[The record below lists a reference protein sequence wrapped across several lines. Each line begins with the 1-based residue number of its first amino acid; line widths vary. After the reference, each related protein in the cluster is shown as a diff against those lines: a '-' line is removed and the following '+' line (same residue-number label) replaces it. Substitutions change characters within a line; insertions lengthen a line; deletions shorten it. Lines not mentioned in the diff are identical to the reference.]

1 MKKVFYTLLFTSLTF
16 VGSYTSAIAQY
27 KGGVRPAPQ
36 ERQDPV
42 AKPIPKVFSS
52 RASGIVQAEKLDR
65 AYYALEVTLWNYGVT
80 DLIYQRELYELL
92 KPERFKITRYTAEFE
107 KPLTSAMQNLK
118 DNHKNLQAE
127 IEEANAAYEEIR
139 EGLLE
144 EDLEVIDALWK
155 QRIAEFEKRSM
166 TYFKMQNRFLNSY
179 KSMVNFILSQGGS
192 YAYNGIDGIR
202 FYKVGGYKFFS
213 KTLDQLRKTTYNQR
227 MFLRENAPVNVDLSM
242 LSSKGY

>member
-1 MKKVFYTLLFTSLTF
+1 MKRVFYTLLFCSLGL
-16 VGSYTSAIAQY
+16 VGSHTQSFAQY

-36 ERQDPV
+36 QQQDPA

-52 RASGIVQAEKLDR
+52 RASGTEQAEKLDR

-107 KPLTSAMQNLK
+107 KPLTSAMKNLK
-118 DNHKNLQAE
+118 DNYNNLQAE
-127 IEEANAAYEEIR
+127 IEEANAEYKNIR
-139 EGLLE
+139 SGLLE
-144 EDLEVIDALWK
+144 EDLETIDALWK
-155 QRIAEFEKRSM
+155 QRIAQFEQRSM
-166 TYFKMQNRFLNSY
+166 TYFKMQNKFLNTY
-179 KSMVNFILSQGGS
+179 KSMVDFIISQGGS

-213 KTLDQLRKTTYNQR
+213 MTLDKLRKTTYNQR
-227 MFLRENAPVNVDLSM
+227 LLLRENAPVNVDLSM